1 MGRTALIS
9 HARGKKH
16 TSRVV
21 LSAKVKKEQHTLAA
35 FWHPE
40 TEQSDGQEAST
51 SYAPMASATA
61 IEQQRANKL
70 NTETAVKEYQ
80 GTRLPLPEHRQA
92 GSTYYTNG
100 VSSFVSRDSV
110 LTSEILWAIK
120 SVMNHY
126 SCSSS
131 TNTDPFFQHMCPDC
145 QIAQK
150 FACGQTCSYLI
161 RFGLAPYFEKE
172 VLDMVTKPESLCV
185 VSFDESFNNI
195 IQQEQMRGRL

>member
-21 LSAKVKKEQHTLAA
+21 LSAKVKKEQHALAA

-51 SYAPMASATA
+51 SYAPMASATS

-80 GTRLPLPEHRQA
+80 GTHLPLPEHKTGWEHLLYKRCIFLCFQRQC
-92 GSTYYTNG
+92 THC
-100 VSSFVSRDSV
+100 RDIV
-110 LTSEILWAIK
+110 G
-120 SVMNHY
+120 Y
-126 SCSSS
+126 
-131 TNTDPFFQHMCPDC
+131 
-145 QIAQK
+145 
-150 FACGQTCSYLI
+150 
-161 RFGLAPYFEKE
+161 
-172 VLDMVTKPESLCV
+172 
-185 VSFDESFNNI
+185 
-195 IQQEQMRGRL
+195 